1 MILYLIAAVS
11 VACNSPATFKRVNWM
26 IYATMSVDCVS
37 VLPFFLLI
45 LADLRYRGLI
55 KVSAAPTILII

>member
-11 VACNSPATFKRVNWM
+11 VACNSPATFTRVNWM
-26 IYATMSVDCVS
+26 IYATMVVDCVS
-37 VLPFFLLI
+37 VFPFFLLI